1 MQIIKLATPWVKVP
15 RIVSETNLTL
25 AEIVEI
31 LEKEESKRELS
42 TLERYTLDYARKFA
56 KIKDPQSARKAVKQL
71 MEEMGLPEEI
81 AVQLVNIAPRDPGEV
96 RLILAPLTKVFEEE
110 DLRRII
116 EIIKSYSQ

>member
-1 MQIIKLATPWVKVP
+1 MRIIKLATPWVKVP

>member
-1 MQIIKLATPWVKVP
+1 VP

-31 LEKEESKRELS
+31 LEREESKRELS
-42 TLERYTLDYARKFA
+42 TLERYTLEYARKFA
-56 KIKDPQSARKAVKQL
+56 KIKDPRDARRAVKRL

-96 RLILAPLTKVFEEE
+96 RLVLAPLTKVYDEGE
-110 DLRRII
+110 LRRIV
-116 EIIKSYSQ
+116 EIIESYTSQ

>member
-71 MEEMGLPEEI
+71 MEEIGLPEEI

>member
-1 MQIIKLATPWVKVP
+1 LATPWVEVP

-31 LEKEESKRELS
+31 LEKEESKRELT

-56 KIKDPQSARKAVKQL
+56 KIKDPQSARKAVRQL

-81 AVQLVNIAPRDPGEV
+81 AVQLVNIMPRDPGEV
-96 RLILAPLTKVFEEE
+96 RLILAPLTKVYEEAE
-110 DLRRII
+110 LRRII